1 MLSAAVT
8 TIREGMRERALFS
21 YLRNYASACYGG
33 APASVEPSKD
43 AHTVDLTAK
52 TLDHYRLHAEI
63 CRVLADPKRLMVLDT
78 LRAGECSVGEL
89 AAAIGTT
96 LPNASQHLAVLR
108 TAGLVRGVRSGT
120 TVTYRLAEPAI
131 IDACDTV
138 HGIVTRRLAEA
149 THPATEHADAAAIL
163 ATLA

>member
-1 MLSAAVT
+1 MT
-8 TIREGMRERALFS
+8 Q
-21 YLRNYASACYGG
+21 
-33 APASVEPSKD
+33 PPSTSRD
-43 AHTVDLTAK
+43 ARIVDLTAQ
-52 TLDHYRLHAEI
+52 TLEHYRLHAEI

-78 LRAGECSVGEL
+78 LRDGERSVGEL

-131 IDACDTV
+131 VDACDIV
-138 HGIVTRRLAEA
+138 HAIVTRRLAVAAQRASDRAAE
-149 THPATEHADAAAIL
+149 AAIL
-163 ATLA
+163 ANRA